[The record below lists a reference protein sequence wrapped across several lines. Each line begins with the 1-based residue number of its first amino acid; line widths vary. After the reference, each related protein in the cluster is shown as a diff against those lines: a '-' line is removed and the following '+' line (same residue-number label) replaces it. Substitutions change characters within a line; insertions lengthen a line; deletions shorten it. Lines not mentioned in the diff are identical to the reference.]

1 MSSSAPKIAFLLLC
15 CLGALLGLA
24 AYGVFLHDLKTP
36 GPLAQEKTVYIQPGS
51 STRAI
56 ADLLHAEGAIDHP
69 FTFLAAA
76 RLQKANGSIKAGEY
90 LLTPT
95 VSVQDIIGL
104 LQSGKTYQRQ
114 ITIPEGLMAVEVVD
128 LLNSAEGLEGLI
140 ETIPAEGSLLPET
153 YNYSRGD
160 TRAQIIGRM
169 QKSMQD
175 NLASLWAGRDE
186 GLPVKTPEEAVIL
199 ASIVEKE
206 TGLTAE
212 RARVAGVFI
221 NRLKSG
227 MPLQSDPTT
236 IYALTK
242 GEKKFE
248 RGLTRK
254 DLELASPYNTYQ
266 VPGLPPGPIANPG
279 AASIHAVMHPESHG
293 YFYFVADGTGGHA
306 FAENMEGHLKNV
318 ANWREISKKSGQ

>member
-1 MSSSAPKIAFLLLC
+1 M
-15 CLGALLGLA
+15 LGLA
-24 AYGVFLHDLKTP
+24 AYGLFLHDLKSP
-36 GPLAQEKTVYIQPGS
+36 GPLTHEKAVYIEPGS
-51 STRAI
+51 SKQAV

-76 RLQKANGSIKAGEY
+76 RLQRGNGHIRAGEY
-90 LLTPT
+90 LLTPP
-95 VSVQDIIGL
+95 VSVQAIITL
-104 LQSGKTYQRQ
+104 LQSGKTYQRK
-114 ITIPEGLMAVEVVD
+114 ITIPEGLMAVEIVG
-128 LLNSAEGLEGLI
+128 LLNSAPGLEGQV

-160 TRAQIIGRM
+160 TRQALIARM
-169 QKSMQD
+169 QKSMQTR
-175 NLASLWAGRDE
+175 LSALWESRDE
-186 GLPVKTPEEAVIL
+186 GLPVKTPAEAVIL

-206 TGLTAE
+206 TGVTAE

-221 NRLKSG
+221 NRLKIG

-242 GEKKFE
+242 GEKKFD
-248 RGLTRK
+248 RSLTRK
-254 DLELASPYNTYQ
+254 DLETASPYNTYK

-279 AASIHAVMHPESHG
+279 AASLHAVMHPETHG

-306 FAENMEGHLKNV
+306 FSENMEGHLKNV
-318 ANWREISKKSGQ
+318 ANWREIRKKGGE